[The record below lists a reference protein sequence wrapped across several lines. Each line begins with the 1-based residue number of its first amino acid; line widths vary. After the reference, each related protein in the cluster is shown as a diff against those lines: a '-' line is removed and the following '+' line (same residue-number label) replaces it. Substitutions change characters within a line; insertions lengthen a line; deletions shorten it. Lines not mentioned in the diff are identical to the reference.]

1 MEHLPWTLVIIF
13 TVSFAAE
20 ATTDEYCRDFLV
32 SGRLPQTCLDLRC
45 KEFTR
50 SGIYTV
56 YPRGQTGYSLEV
68 YCDQTTDSG
77 GWTVFQRRM
86 DGSVDFYRNWQNYK
100 LGFGDVNGEHWLGN
114 ENLVELLNAHDT
126 NELRVEL
133 ETVDNERAYAVYGE
147 FIVSEESSHYTLNV
161 SEYSG
166 NAGDGLAVQS
176 NGQKF
181 STRDLDNDRWENN
194 CAIRFHGA
202 WWYKGCH
209 QVNLNGDYLNGTHS
223 SYADGINWYPFKGY
237 GESMKT
243 TEMKFRPN
251 FEM

>member
-13 TVSFAAE
+13 AVSFAVE
-20 ATTDEYCRDFLV
+20 ATTDEYCHEFLV
-32 SGRLPQTCLDLRC
+32 SGGLPKTCMDLRC

-50 SGIYTV
+50 SGVYTV
-56 YPRGQTGYSLEV
+56 YPRGRAEYSLEV

-126 NELRVEL
+126 NELRVDL
-133 ETVDNERAYAVYGE
+133 ETVDNERAHAAYGV
-147 FIVSEESSHYTLNV
+147 FSVSEESSHYTLTV

-166 NAGDGLAVQS
+166 EAGDSLTAQS

-181 STRDLDNDRWENN
+181 TTRDVDNDTWGNN
-194 CAIRFHGA
+194 CAIRYHGA
-202 WWYKGCH
+202 WWYKACH
-209 QVNLNGDYLNGTHS
+209 HANLNGDYLNGTHS
-223 SYADGINWYPFKGY
+223 SFADGINWHSFKGY

-243 TEMKFRPN
+243 TEMKFRAK
-251 FEM
+251 F